1 MIISIK
7 SVDENCEDFQCIYL
21 CTKLTP
27 EQAVHEIN
35 EIYLDD
41 IIHKYGEKATDTEN
55 PFNFKNIFFN

>member
-7 SVDENCEDFQCIYL
+7 SVDVDCKDFQCIYL

-27 EQAVHEIN
+27 DEAVHEIN

-41 IIHKYGEKATDTEN
+41 IIHQYGDKTTDIEN